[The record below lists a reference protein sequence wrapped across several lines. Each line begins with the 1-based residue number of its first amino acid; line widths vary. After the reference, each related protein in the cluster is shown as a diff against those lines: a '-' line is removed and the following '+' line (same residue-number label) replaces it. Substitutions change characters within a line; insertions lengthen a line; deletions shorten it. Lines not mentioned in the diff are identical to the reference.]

1 VIELQERYKANT
13 FLDQMNKELF
23 MPRGLYAMVLVYKE
37 DNSGGSSS
45 EPAVGIET
53 INLETSKQISRW
65 GLPHPD
71 SSPFNSNANN
81 SRTTNTVRPVRSSN
95 GKTKG
100 EAMMPLV
107 VAPLIYPSHHNTP
120 LQPSVVQD
128 ESFRDRLNRNK
139 KFITGYYDRRTAAEY
154 AGNNPDTTLASTAST
169 SQFRS
174 RFADPNHPV
183 NNGSIAA
190 LVTGGKFGHMPPGY
204 PGWRETGEDGRLKP
218 ATKPDPNRETKIEDI
233 KEVRGPIGL
242 VGYGIGLGM
251 TGISKGVN
259 KVLGSNVMY
268 LTVVNL
274 PSEEELEVARQV
286 LEDERNRKGLKELF
300 NSTSR

>member
-1 VIELQERYKANT
+1 
-13 FLDQMNKELF
+13 
-23 MPRGLYAMVLVYKE
+23 MVLVYKE
-37 DNSGGSSS
+37 DNSEMSS

-71 SSPFNSNANN
+71 SLPPSSNANN
-81 SRTTNTVRPVRSSN
+81 SRVTNTVRPIRASN
-95 GKTKG
+95 GKTEG
-100 EAMMPLV
+100 EAMMPLE
-107 VAPLIYPSHHNTP
+107 VAPLIYSGHDNTP
-120 LQPSVVQD
+120 QRPNITRD
-128 ESFRDRLNRNK
+128 ESFKDRLNRNK

-154 AGNNPDTTLASTAST
+154 AGNNPDTTLGSTTST
-169 SQFRS
+169 SEFRS

-183 NNGSIAA
+183 NNGSITA

-204 PGWRETGEDGRLKP
+204 AGWRETGEDGRLKP
-218 ATKPDPNRETKIEDI
+218 ATKADPSQETKLEDI

-251 TGISKGVN
+251 TGLSKGVN

-274 PSEEELEVARQV
+274 PSEEELEVARRV

-300 NSTSR
+300 RSTSR